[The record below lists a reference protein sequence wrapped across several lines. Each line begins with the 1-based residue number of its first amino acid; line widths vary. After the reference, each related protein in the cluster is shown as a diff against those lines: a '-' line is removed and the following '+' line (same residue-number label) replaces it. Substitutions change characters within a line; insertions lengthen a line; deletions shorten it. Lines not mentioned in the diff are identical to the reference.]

1 MKRAQ
6 KDRKENFSSHAS
18 RENGESRRQ
27 AKKSLGQHFLT
38 DKNILEKIVRAG
50 EIASDDL
57 VLEIGPGEGALTKS
71 LLETGAK
78 IIAIE
83 KDDDLIPVLS
93 KKFAKEIASGK
104 FSLLHSDVLDTR
116 EFLEDFFQNKNYKV
130 VANIPYYITGKIVR
144 FLFSL
149 KTLPTV
155 IVLLVQNEVAERAVS
170 EKESLLSLSIKAF
183 GTPRYRGKVKAGS
196 FSPPPK
202 VDSAILSIE
211 NISRE
216 FFSDIK
222 EEKFFEIIR
231 AAFSQKRKTLLNT
244 IFSEDKDRGREILA
258 RAELLSSVRPEEIHL
273 DGWKKLLQFLN
284 KEKSDE

>member
-1 MKRAQ
+1 MKRAREN
-6 KDRKENFSSHAS
+6 RKENLDS
-18 RENGESRRQ
+18 ESEEIRRR

-50 EIASDDL
+50 EITSDDL

-83 KDDDLIPVLS
+83 KDNELIPVLEER
-93 KKFAKEIASGK
+93 FAEEIVTGK
-104 FSLLHSDVLDTR
+104 FSLLHSDVLDSK
-116 EFLEDFFQNKNYKV
+116 EFLEDLFQNKNYKV
-130 VANIPYYITGKIVR
+130 VANIPYYITRKIVR

-149 KTLPTV
+149 KTLPET
-155 IVLLVQNEVAERAVS
+155 IVLLVQNEVAERVVS
-170 EKESLLSLSIKAF
+170 DKESLLSLSVKAF

-211 NISRE
+211 NISRDFFSNISEEE
-216 FFSDIK
+216 FF
-222 EEKFFEIIR
+222 ETIR
-231 AAFSQKRKTLLNT
+231 AAFSQKRKTLLST
-244 IFSEDKDRGREILA
+244 IFSEDKNRGQEIIA
-258 RAELLSSVRPEEIHL
+258 RAELLPTVRPEEIHL
-273 DGWKKLLQFLN
+273 DTWKKLLQFLYE
-284 KEKSDE
+284 EKSDE